1 MVMECPLKCPVVFLL
16 DGEIESDFTCKVYG
30 CWCEIKT
37 VLPYLNSVFVTF
49 TKMFVQV
56 SGK

>member
-1 MVMECPLKCPVVFLL
+1 MECPLKCHVIILL

-37 VLPYLNSVFVTF
+37 VLPYLNSVSVTF